1 MSGISPISSY
11 SYSSYSDYGKFA
23 SGKAV
28 QSAADGA
35 AELSI
40 IQKMDAQSRGMDAGS
55 KNIATTKD
63 MLNVADGAAAGITDY
78 LQRIRELAVQAS
90 NTAVVSDSD
99 RANIQKEVEQLKQGI
114 SDIAKQTTFNTKP
127 LLDGS
132 NPEFHVAVDSNGNSM
147 KVDMPNTMLQELGIE
162 DFDVT
167 GDFSIADIDKA
178 LEKVNEGRSKIGAQ
192 TNALEYAY
200 NYSTNA
206 RLNTIGSKS
215 RLEDLDIPQAIS
227 DMKKKQLLNE
237 YAIHMQKRRM
247 GDEAKR
253 MQAFSITTLN
263 KSLLY

>member
-11 SYSSYSDYGKFA
+11 SYSSYTSYSNYGKFA
-23 SGKAV
+23 SGKAI

-40 IQKMDAQSRGMDAGS
+40 IQKLDTQSKGLDAGS

-63 MLNVADGAAAGITDY
+63 MLNIADGAAAGITDY

-90 NTAVVSDSD
+90 NTAVMSDSD
-99 RANIQKEVEQLKQGI
+99 RESIQMEVEQLKQGI
-114 SDIAKQTTFNTKP
+114 SDIAKQTNFNTKP

-132 NPEFHVAVDSNGNSM
+132 NSEFNVATDSNGNGT
-147 KVDMPNTMLQELGIE
+147 KVNTTDATLQALGIE

-167 GDFSIADIDKA
+167 GGFDISDIDKA
-178 LEKVNEGRSKIGAQ
+178 LDKVTSGRSKIGAQ

-227 DMKKKQLLNE
+227 DMKKKQLLQE
-237 YAIHMQKRRM
+237 YSMNMQRTIM
-247 GDEAKR
+247 NN
-253 MQAFSITTLN
+253 QANLMKKFFF
-263 KSLLY
+263 